1 VIFSPDGKYVV
12 SASDDQTVRIWT
24 MDAWKPVVSQIVFE
38 DGTWSVVAPDG
49 RYDTN
54 NLDGSAALSWVVED
68 APMKPLPLE
77 IFMRDYYE
85 PGLVSRVLGA
95 KPPLPDIPSVNELNR
110 NQPFIGKI
118 TVEPEPGR
126 PAFVNVNVEIASIA
140 GECLKGTGHV
150 VCESGVYDLRLYR
163 DGQFVAQSPRAG
175 TSARTEGP
183 SRKPEEMQQ
192 WRSTSLVRD
201 QDGRSIL
208 AAGGSR
214 RISFHD
220 IRLPQRADVSE
231 VGFEA
236 YAFNADRVKSDTAK
250 PTVFALLRERA
261 PIKRRAFIIT
271 MGVDVTSD
279 PNWRLAFAPNGAR
292 EVDALLKEKL
302 SGTYETISAPLISA
316 YSGSVFDVVATKDNL
331 RTVFRVL
338 TGNATA
344 ADHKLF
350 PQLMQTT
357 PDDLLVVYVA
367 SHGYAQP
374 DGLFHIVP
382 SDIGEPDGVSENLL
396 NRCLTN
402 HEQSKSCDAAR
413 RFLQHSI
420 STDELTQ
427 WLQEVDTGQ
436 MVLIL
441 DSCHSA
447 SVTGSEFKPGPF
459 GDRGFGQLS
468 FDKRMQILAATQADS
483 FAWGSLELGDRSLL
497 TMALTNQQWED
508 DNIFDLKRWLSNAQA
523 LVPVLHRRY
532 IQDGHEVQYPRLFDF
547 SERKSLHY

>member
-1 VIFSPDGKYVV
+1 
-12 SASDDQTVRIWT
+12 
-24 MDAWKPVVSQIVFE
+24 
-38 DGTWSVVAPDG
+38 
-49 RYDTN
+49 
-54 NLDGSAALSWVVED
+54 
-68 APMKPLPLE
+68 MKPLPLE

-85 PGLVSRVLGA
+85 PRLISRVLGG
-95 KPPLPDIPSVNELNR
+95 KPPLPGIPSVSELNR
-110 NQPFIGKI
+110 NQPLIGKI
-118 TVEPEPGR
+118 TVLPEPGR
-126 PAFVNVNVEIASIA
+126 PALVTVNVEIASTA
-140 GECLKGTGHV
+140 GECLEGTRHV

-175 TSARTEGP
+175 TSSRTEGP
-183 SRKPEEMQQ
+183 SRKLEEVQQ
-192 WRSTSLVRD
+192 WRATSLVRD
-201 QDGRSIL
+201 QDGRSISV
-208 AAGGSR
+208 AGGSR

-220 IRLPQRADVSE
+220 IQLPQRADVSQ

-236 YAFNADRVKSDTAK
+236 YAFNVDRVKSDTTKSA
-250 PTVFALLRERA
+250 VFALLKERTLVR
-261 PIKRRAFIIT
+261 RRAFIIT

-302 SGTYETISAPLISA
+302 SGTYETISVPLISA
-316 YSGSVFDVVATKDNL
+316 YSGSVVEDVATKDNL
-331 RTVFRVL
+331 RAAFRVL
-338 TGNATA
+338 SGAGTVTGQ
-344 ADHKLF
+344 KLF
-350 PQLMQTT
+350 PQLKQAT
-357 PDDLLVVYVA
+357 PDDLLVVYIA

-374 DGLFHIVP
+374 DGLFHIIP
-382 SDIGEPDGVSENLL
+382 SDIGEPDGLSENLI

-402 HEQSKSCDAAR
+402 DEHSKSCDAAR
-413 RFLQHSI
+413 QFLQHSS

-427 WLQEVDTGQ
+427 WLQAVDAGQ

-483 FAWGSLELGDRSLL
+483 FAGGSLELGDRSLL
-497 TMALTNQQWED
+497 TMALTNQQWQEQD
-508 DNIFDLKRWLSNAQA
+508 TFDLKRWLSDAQA

-532 IQDGHEVQYPRLFDF
+532 IQGEHEVQYPSLFDF
-547 SERKSLHY
+547 SDRRGPSLLIRSPG